1 MSSTFHD
8 FVAPASV
15 WWFGLRSRISTTN
28 LGSCEREPEVVI
40 DPAEAWWFK
49 SSYSGPARDCV
60 EAAHL
65 TGGAVGVRDSK
76 RRTGPDLFSTPP
88 RAWDA
93 FLTFGT
99 DRPIVIHEGLSAQR
113 RGPSCTLEVSRST
126 DQWITAAA
134 DTASALIQPVLELE
148 SRPSLWSRCGA
159 NQGRGCR
166 SPVEPL
172 SAAGRPIVIAG

>member
-1 MSSTFHD
+1 M
-8 FVAPASV
+8 
-15 WWFGLRSRISTTN
+15 WWSGLRSLISTTN
-28 LGSCEREPEVVI
+28 LGSCERGPEVVT

-65 TGGAVGVRDSK
+65 TGGAIGVRDSK
-76 RRTGPDLFSTPP
+76 RRTGPVLFRRCRVGCVP
-88 RAWDA
+88 D
-93 FLTFGT
+93 FGT
-99 DRPIVIHEGLSAQR
+99 DRLIVIHEGLSGR
-113 RGPSCTLEVSRST
+113 RWPSCTVEVSRST
-126 DQWITAAA
+126 AQRIITAADA
-134 DTASALIQPVLELE
+134 PSALIQPVLELE
-148 SRPSLWSRCGA
+148 SRPGLWSRCGA